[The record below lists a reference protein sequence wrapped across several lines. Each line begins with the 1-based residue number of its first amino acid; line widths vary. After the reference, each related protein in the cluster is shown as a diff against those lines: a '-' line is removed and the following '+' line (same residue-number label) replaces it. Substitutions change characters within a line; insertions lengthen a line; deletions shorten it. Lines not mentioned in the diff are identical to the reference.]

1 MIKLCGEDKVNYFC
15 LLPIR
20 RNRSMCDKNVLRQF
34 KLPTFSA
41 YVGSLLPLPMLEY
54 RENSLIFWSKI
65 LIIHNPS

>member
-34 KLPTFSA
+34 KFPTFSA
-41 YVGSLLPLPMLEY
+41 YIGSLLPLPVLE
-54 RENSLIFWSKI
+54 
-65 LIIHNPS
+65 

>member
-1 MIKLCGEDKVNYFC
+1 MCCSVGSYSCKRKVLVRRSMIKLCGEDKVNYFC

-41 YVGSLLPLPMLEY
+41 YVGSLLPLPMLE
-54 RENSLIFWSKI
+54 
-65 LIIHNPS
+65 